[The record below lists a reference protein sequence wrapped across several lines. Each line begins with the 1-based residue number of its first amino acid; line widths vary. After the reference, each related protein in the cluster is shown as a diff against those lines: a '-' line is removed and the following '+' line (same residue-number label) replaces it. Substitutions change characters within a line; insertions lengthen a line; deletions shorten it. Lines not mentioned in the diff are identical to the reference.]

1 MQRAAG
7 NQAESGSTNVNLT
20 VPFRDFAAPH
30 RELCPPEHRNS
41 CYNAFM
47 STATIL
53 GRLLDPVASS
63 LTPET
68 AQQVV
73 DFRADEQTQARIDEL
88 ADRCNE
94 GELTPEERREYDQY
108 ISAIDVV
115 TVLQAKARSIL
126 EQHVAT

>member
-1 MQRAAG
+1 
-7 NQAESGSTNVNLT
+7 
-20 VPFRDFAAPH
+20 
-30 RELCPPEHRNS
+30 
-41 CYNAFM
+41 M
-47 STATIL
+47 STTTIL

-88 ADRCNE
+88 AERCNE
-94 GELTPEERREYDQY
+94 GELTPEERREYDRY

-126 EQHVAT
+126 E